1 MIVQD
6 ERLADFISLSSSP
19 KTVRLLIF
27 ITPEEKEALKGLS
40 CSTGLSMTEIIRRSL
55 YNTLNL

>member
-1 MIVQD
+1 MIVQN

-19 KTVRLLIF
+19 KTVRLLVF
-27 ITPEEKEALKGLS
+27 ITPEEKEGLKGLS

-55 YNTLNL
+55 YNTLNA